1 MSITYQTAI
10 HTDQI
15 ETVEFSADHH
25 RVHIPVWV
33 ASTNSRSKKTFEYT
47 IHVTVELADRNE
59 LPSTTVYN
67 AQGNMVTA
75 AKFNHLRDAAL
86 ETVNAEMDVQL
97 VRGQEMDLETVNTL
111 REKVGLARI

>member
-47 IHVTVELADRNE
+47 IHVTVELVDRVE
-59 LPSTTVYN
+59 KPYTTVYN
-67 AQGNMVTA
+67 AQGNMVHA

-97 VRGQEMDLETVNTL
+97 VRNQKMDLETVNTL

>member
-1 MSITYQTAI
+1 MSIFYETAI

-59 LPSTTVYN
+59 KPSTTIYN
-67 AQGNMVTA
+67 AQGNMVHA
-75 AKFNHLRDAAL
+75 AKFDHLRDAAL

-97 VRGQEMDLETVNTL
+97 VRKQEMDLETVNTL
-111 REKVGLARI
+111 REKMGLARI

>member
-1 MSITYQTAI
+1 MSVTYQTAI

-47 IHVTVELADRNE
+47 IHVTVELVDRVE
-59 LPSTTVYN
+59 KPSATVYN
-67 AQGNMVTA
+67 AQGNMVHA
-75 AKFNHLRDAAL
+75 AKFDHLRDASL
-86 ETVNAEMDVQL
+86 ETVNKDMGVQL

-111 REKVGLARI
+111 REKMGLARI

>member
-47 IHVTVELADRNE
+47 IHVTVELVDRNE
-59 LPSTTVYN
+59 KPSATVYN
-67 AQGNMVTA
+67 AQGNMVHA
-75 AKFNHLRDAAL
+75 AKFDHVRDAAL
-86 ETVNAEMDVQL
+86 DTVNAEMGVQL
-97 VRGQEMDLETVNTL
+97 VRKQEMDLGTVNTL
-111 REKVGLARI
+111 REKMGLARI

>member
-1 MSITYQTAI
+1 MSIFYETAI

-47 IHVTVELADRNE
+47 VHVSVELADPNE
-59 LPSTTVYN
+59 KPRTTIRH
-67 AQGNMVTA
+67 AQSNMDTA
-75 AKFNHLRDAAL
+75 ATFHRLRDAAL
-86 ETVNAEMDVQL
+86 ETVNAEMGEQL
-97 VRGQEMDLETVNTL
+97 VRKQETDLETVNTL
-111 REKVGLARI
+111 REKMGLVRL

>member
-67 AQGNMVTA
+67 AQGNMVHA